1 MSRKKLEKRHIRKL
15 GKTGRGASVV
25 VTLPI
30 EIVRQLKWRAGQKVV
45 VEKYGK
51 GILIVD
57 WPKKAKRRKR

>member
-1 MSRKKLEKRHIRKL
+1 MPRRKLEKRHIRKL
-15 GKTGRGASVV
+15 SKVGRGASVA

-30 EIVRQLKWRAGQKVV
+30 ELVRRLKWRAGQKVV

-57 WPKKAKRRKR
+57 WPKKKRK